1 MKTKQSLRG
10 KVTIGTAIAL
20 TAFTLVSLSIALP
33 GKPSKAGAGSDESP
47 RHAAYADCLW
57 PLARNHGFFE
67 LQRQALDTTGSTT
80 ARALWLEFIAST
92 GAEVCANGSSDI
104 VADLGSLER
113 ALSATQEAA
122 ERHFAASDR

>member
-1 MKTKQSLRG
+1 MKTKKSLEG
-10 KVTIGTAIAL
+10 KVTIGAAIAL
-20 TAFTLVSLSIALP
+20 TAVVLVLLSIALP
-33 GKPSKAGAGSDESP
+33 GKRSKAGAGTDESM

-67 LQRQALDTTGSTT
+67 LQRQALDTAESTA
-80 ARALWLEFIAST
+80 ARSLWLEFVAST